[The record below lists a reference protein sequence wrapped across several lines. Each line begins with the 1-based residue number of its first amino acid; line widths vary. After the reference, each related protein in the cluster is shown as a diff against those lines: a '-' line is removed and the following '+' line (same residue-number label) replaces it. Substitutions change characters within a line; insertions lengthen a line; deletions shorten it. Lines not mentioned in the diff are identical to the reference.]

1 MCARVLCKFA
11 TLSYSGW
18 PWGWGT
24 VVLGL
29 PPTSCATARKT
40 CQLCPRPQVTA
51 EESGGA
57 HGVGTF
63 LIKTSDLL
71 SSLPLKLWS
80 PASSSDIPWKPV
92 KRLSSPSPDLLH

>member
-1 MCARVLCKFA
+1 M
-11 TLSYSGW
+11 
-18 PWGWGT
+18 
-24 VVLGL
+24 
-29 PPTSCATARKT
+29 
-40 CQLCPRPQVTA
+40 
-51 EESGGA
+51 
-57 HGVGTF
+57 GTF